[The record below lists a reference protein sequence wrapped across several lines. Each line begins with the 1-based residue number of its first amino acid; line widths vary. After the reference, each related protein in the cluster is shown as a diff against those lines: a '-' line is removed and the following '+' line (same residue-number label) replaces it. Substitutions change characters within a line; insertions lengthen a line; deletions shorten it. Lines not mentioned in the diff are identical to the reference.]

1 MTKKKTE
8 REGVFA
14 REYVKDLNGT
24 RAAIAAGY
32 SPKTARSA
40 ASRLLTKDNIKTLIA
55 ELTKTKADKLDVSA
69 ERVLRELAF
78 MAFAN
83 MKDYIGV
90 QQDGM
95 AYVDLSKLTRD
106 QAAAIQEITTEEF
119 TLPES
124 EYEEAR
130 TVTKVKFKLS
140 DKRGSLELLGKYL
153 KLFNDRTELTG
164 PGGSPLEMTV
174 NVIAGRAPAE
184 N

>member
-1 MTKKKTE
+1 MTNKTSSRVE
-8 REGVFA
+8 VFA
-14 REYVKDLNGT
+14 REYVQDLNGA

-32 SPKTARSA
+32 AVKSA
-40 ASRLLTKDNIKTLIA
+40 KVTASRLLTKANVKALVA
-55 ELTKTKADKLDVSA
+55 ELLKKKADKLDLSA
-69 ERVLRELAF
+69 DKVLRELAL

-83 MKDYIGV
+83 MQDYIGV
-90 QQDGM
+90 QQNGT
-95 AYVDLSKLTRD
+95 AYVDLSKLTRE

-119 TLPES
+119 TVGET
-124 EYEEAR
+124 EEEEAR
-130 TVTKVKFKLS
+130 VVTKVKFKLS

-184 N
+184 G